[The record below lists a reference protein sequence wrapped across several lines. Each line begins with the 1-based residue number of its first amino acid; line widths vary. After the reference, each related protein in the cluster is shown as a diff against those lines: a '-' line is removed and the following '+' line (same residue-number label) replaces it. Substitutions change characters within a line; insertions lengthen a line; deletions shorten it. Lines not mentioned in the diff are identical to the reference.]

1 MNKYIAPVKGMND
14 ILPEEMH
21 SFNYVIQGASK
32 HINQYGYEELAVP
45 LMERTNLF
53 ARSIGE
59 SSDIVSK
66 EMYSFLDR
74 NEEGLTLRPEAT
86 ASIVRA
92 GLTHS
97 LFYRTQKRLWT
108 KGPMFRY
115 EKPQK
120 ARYRQFH
127 QISVEAFGFNSMS
140 VDAELIML
148 SKRIWQEIGICSPV
162 LELNSIG
169 SLESRIKYAS
179 MLKEYFMKYE
189 KELDADDIRRLDKNP
204 LRILDSKNEKIKDIK
219 ASAPRINE
227 HLDKESQEDFEL
239 LCSLLEDL
247 SIPFVINPR
256 LVRGLD
262 YYNKT
267 VFEWTTDKLG
277 AQSAICS
284 GGRYDGLVAQL
295 GGESVPACGWALG
308 IERIMALIKAENIS
322 INELRPGIY
331 AIPLGLKAA
340 YKMPEIIERVKER
353 LINTIIWSD
362 YSEGSLKSKM
372 KKADKSGAQVAL
384 ILGEDELNQ
393 GKLMV
398 KLLRE
403 EGSQESI
410 PLDDVSEVVARILG
424 K

>member
-247 SIPFVINPR
+247 RIPFVINPR

-353 LINTIIWSD
+353 LINTIIWGD

>member
-1 MNKYIAPVKGMND
+1 MND

>member
-1 MNKYIAPVKGMND
+1 MLSGTLKKQFLNFILIKQKHNLMINVKNIAV
-14 ILPEEMH
+14 
-21 SFNYVIQGASK
+21 FGA
-32 HINQYGYEELAVP
+32 GG
-45 LMERTNLF
+45 
-53 ARSIGE
+53 SIGRALVNLYAK
-59 SSDIVSK
+59 SDDIHV
-66 EMYSFLDR
+66 
-74 NEEGLTLRPEAT
+74 T
-86 ASIVRA
+86 A
-92 GLTHS
+92 
-97 LFYRTQKRLWT
+97 
-108 KGPMFRY
+108 
-115 EKPQK
+115 
-120 ARYRQFH
+120 
-127 QISVEAFGFNSMS
+127 ISR
-140 VDAELIML
+140 
-148 SKRIWQEIGICSPV
+148 KRITFDLSNVTSYQCDPTNEGSLKAFAVNSKNESYDLIISTVGTLHGDGCHL

-353 LINTIIWSD
+353 LINTIIWGD